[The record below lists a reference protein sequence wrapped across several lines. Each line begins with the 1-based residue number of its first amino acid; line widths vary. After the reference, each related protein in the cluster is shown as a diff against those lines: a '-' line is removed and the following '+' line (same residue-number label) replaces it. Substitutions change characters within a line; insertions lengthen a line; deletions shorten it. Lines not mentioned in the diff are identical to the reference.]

1 MLLKAIQCHVL
12 PEQQELFSRGQ
23 EHWAALSPL
32 PGFVGQQGGWQQST
46 AWVFGWW
53 QDWEDYSAF
62 MANHHDPIFDDSLQS
77 GTYRSSEISFW
88 KSLPSAQID
97 RRRNLKHTPQSPAN
111 ALALNPDAEK
121 VEPQHDLILL
131 ELLQLAPGAWADFD
145 DFLTWRW
152 RPGLAGAGGLASARI
167 CQHRK
172 LPGRYLS
179 WSRWQAS
186 ADPIGMAR
194 LLQPGFRLP
203 HRRTQLF
210 RSLSQIQIRC
220 VPSWEVDSS
229 SFEVD
234 AATDSPRRAYLE

>member
-12 PEQQELFSRGQ
+12 PEQQQVFSRAQ
-23 EHWAALSPL
+23 EHWASLESL
-32 PGFVGQQGGWQQST
+32 PGFVAQQGGWQQNT

-53 QDWEDYSAF
+53 QNWDHYSAF
-62 MANHHDPIFDDSLQS
+62 MAEQHDPIFHSSQQA
-77 GTYRSSEISFW
+77 GTYQSSDISFW
-88 KSLPSAQID
+88 QSLPSAQID
-97 RRRNLKHTPQSPAN
+97 RSRNLRSGTAATPSADG
-111 ALALNPDAEK
+111 AGEI
-121 VEPQHDLILL
+121 ILL

-152 RPGLAGAGGLASARI
+152 RPGLAGAGGLAAARI

-179 WSRWQAS
+179 WSRWQEH

-210 RSLSQIQIRC
+210 RSLSQIKVRTE
-220 VPSWEVDSS
+220 SRWEV
-229 SFEVD
+229 EN
-234 AATDSPRRAYLE
+234 ANPRRSSTSEPRSADWDERS

>member
-12 PEQQELFSRGQ
+12 PEHKELFSRGQ
-23 EHWAALSPL
+23 EHWATISSL
-32 PGFVGQQGGWQQST
+32 PGFVAQQGGWQSST

-53 QDWEDYSAF
+53 QNWDDYSAF
-62 MANHHDPIFDDSLQS
+62 MAKSHDPIFHGNSQE
-77 GTYRSSEISFW
+77 GTFRSSEISFW
-88 KSLPSAQID
+88 QSMPSAKID
-97 RRRNLKHTPQSPAN
+97 RRRNLKHTPTAPASSIS
-111 ALALNPDAEK
+111 LDPDAAD
-121 VEPQHDLILL
+121 VEPVHDLILL

-152 RPGLAGAGGLASARI
+152 RPSLAGAGGLASARI

-179 WSRWQAS
+179 WSRWQAG

-210 RSLSQIQIRC
+210 RSLSQLQIRC
-220 VPSWEVDSS
+220 VPTWEVNSES
-229 SFEVD
+229 IE
-234 AATDSPRRAYLE
+234 TDSAEQPRRSDLD